1 MATYMASSHLPLAE
15 DVFPDPP
22 QMPFGVRAAQG
33 GQLPRAEDVFPDP
46 PKMPQAGQLPRAE
59 DLIPDSWETS
69 QPSSLPR
76 AEDLIPDQPRPWGE
90 VAASAFKNIPAS
102 AINAGHGVW
111 QAVTSPVQT
120 LGGIGD
126 VLIGGLVKGANAL
139 GIDRLPGMSD
149 EEKQRSLTAANAL
162 AQFYGDRYGSVEG
175 VKNALATDPVGVGLD
190 AFGVASMGGGALG
203 KLGAVANM
211 PKVAAAGEAMTNLG
225 RFGDPMFYAGK
236 AASAMDVPE
245 KLYASA
251 LKPSATMTVDSRS
264 KMIQAA
270 LDEGI
275 PVSRKGLD
283 GANKI
288 ISQSGD
294 AVTQLVNDAA
304 ARGVGV
310 SVNDSAAPVR
320 NVLAQAV
327 ANPSDLNGA
336 RNVLAEF
343 MDTYN
348 PLHQAGYDTFIPVN
362 TANEIKRNL
371 WDEVGNK
378 MGKIDATSG
387 YTADA
392 KKALGRGLRQQV
404 ETAVPDVVP
413 LNQRMSPLMD
423 LRPQLERALN
433 RSENWNL
440 IGLGALG
447 GGIAGIGLDAMGA
460 AGHGSLL
467 GFPAGALAM
476 KAIESPLS
484 KSQVGIALNQMGK
497 GNYFTSNI
505 PNWLASAF
513 LANRIANGDQ

>member
-1 MATYMASSHLPLAE
+1 MATSLASSHLPLAE

-59 DLIPDSWETS
+59 DLIPDSWGTP

-90 VAASAFKNIPAS
+90 VAASAIKNIPAS
-102 AINAGHGVW
+102 AINAGHGIYN
-111 QAVTSPVQT
+111 AFRHPLDT
-120 LGGIGD
+120 LN
-126 VLIGGLVKGANAL
+126 GGLDAIEGAAIQGLGAL
-139 GIDRLPGMSD
+139 GIKGSPMLRDAERQ
-149 EEKQRSLTAANAL
+149 QRVASANAL
-162 AQFYGDRYGSVEG
+162 AQFYGDRYGSVERF
-175 VKNALATDPVGVGLD
+175 KNALATDPVGIGMD
-190 AFGVASMGGGALG
+190 ALGVASLGGGALG
-203 KLGAVANM
+203 ALGETANL
-211 PKVAAAGEAMTNLG
+211 PKVAAVGNALVDAG

-236 AASAMDVPE
+236 AASAMNVPE

-310 SVNDSAAPVR
+310 SVNDSATPVR

-336 RNVLAEF
+336 RNVLSEF
-343 MDTYN
+343 LDTYN

-476 KAIESPLS
+476 KATESPLS

-513 LANRIANGDQ
+513 LANRIANGEQ